1 MEDCRRELHE
11 LLQEEVRALP
21 PLLSLLEMYVDAV
34 CMSLQRLMGASLLVF
49 ANKQDIASAM
59 TSEEISV
66 VRAGSLPVLQCGRP
80 VARPQTDGR
89 MSTGSR
95 PAGPDL
101 VSPLV
106 DPAMLCA
113 VLPRL
118 VAPLYVTLRA
128 SLKSNHLDDLHRHT
142 IALGIAPQRRGP
154 AHHARAGLGRRRGR
168 VASLLRLAE
177 PGAGPCARLGGKGM
191 T

>member
-11 LLQEEVRALP
+11 LLQEEVRAFP
-21 PLLSLLEMYVDAV
+21 ALLSLLEMYVDAM

-80 VARPQTDGR
+80 VARFQSDSCI
-89 MSTGSR
+89 STGSR

-106 DPAMLCA
+106 DSAVLCA

-118 VAPLYVTLRA
+118 FSPLVVPLQV
-128 SLKSNHLDDLHRHT
+128 SLMSNHLDDLHCHS
-142 IALGIAPQRRGP
+142 IAVGVASQRRGP
-154 AHHARAGLGRRRGR
+154 AHHARAGLGRRRGW